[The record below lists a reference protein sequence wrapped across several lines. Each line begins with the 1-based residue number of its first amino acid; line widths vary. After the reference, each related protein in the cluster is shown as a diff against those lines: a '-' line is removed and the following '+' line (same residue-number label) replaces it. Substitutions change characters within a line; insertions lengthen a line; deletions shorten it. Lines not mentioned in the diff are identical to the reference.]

1 MRKSLTTTLAALIAA
16 ALVIPMATPA
26 QAAKLVKPA
35 QNLKGTVVKDDLFGL
50 HVRDEQNGVWPTI
63 KFGSLRL
70 WDNDTTWA
78 NIETSKGVFNWTTLD
93 NAVANAEKNGM
104 NDILMVLSGTPAW
117 ATDQRNPA
125 ALPRPDSSGMPR
137 SLTDWDDWVRAVVT
151 RYKGRI
157 NNYQPWNEANL
168 TTFFTGTPTQMA
180 ELTKRTYDIV
190 KSIDP
195 RASVVA
201 PSTGTRL
208 GGPFKKFY
216 PAFLQ
221 GLKQRGWPVDVWAAH
236 TYPAA
241 LGDTNDRADLANAWI
256 GYLRAAGAPDLP
268 LWDTENNY
276 GLGGPGPNNPKQ
288 DIEGIKAADWTAITY
303 LDAIRLGISRV
314 YMYQWGPY
322 NDLWGIQYNDQ
333 APGAIAMDTLQDWIV
348 GSTYAGCNEKNRK
361 VTCNFAG
368 KNGRDQIVYSE
379 KGSKTFKVKKVYK
392 QVCTLDGVCKA
403 VPANRTVRT
412 FGPVLFTR

>member
-1 MRKSLTTTLAALIAA
+1 MRKSLTTSLAALIAA

-26 QAAKLVKPA
+26 QAAKLSKPT

-50 HVRDEQNGVWPTI
+50 HVRDEQNGVWPSI

-78 NIETSKGVFNWTTLD
+78 NIETSKGVFDWTTLD
-93 NAVANAEKNGM
+93 NAVANAERNGM
-104 NDILMVLSGTPAW
+104 DDILMVLSGTPAW
-117 ATDQRNPA
+117 ATDQRNAA
-125 ALPRPDSSGMPR
+125 ALPRPDASGMPR
-137 SLTDWDDWVRAVVT
+137 NLSDWDDWVRAVAT

-168 TTFFTGTPTQMA
+168 TTFFTGTPAQMA
-180 ELTKRTYDIV
+180 ELTKRAYDII

-195 RASVVA
+195 KATVVA

-216 PAFLQ
+216 PEFLQ

-236 TYPAA
+236 TYPAS

-256 GYLRAAGAPDLP
+256 GYLKAAGAPDLP

-276 GLGGPGPNNPKQ
+276 GLKGPGPNNPKQ
-288 DIEGIKAADWTAITY
+288 DIEGERAAAWTAITY
-303 LDAIRLGISRV
+303 LDALRLGVSRV
-314 YMYQWGPY
+314 YMYQWGP
-322 NDLWGIQYNDQ
+322 NNPLWGIQYNET

-348 GSTYAGCNEKNRK
+348 GSTYVGCREKSRK
-361 VTCNFAG
+361 VTCTFNT
-368 KNGRDQIVYSE
+368 KNGRDQIIYTE
-379 KGSKTFKVKKVYK
+379 KGVKSFKVNKAYK
-392 QVCTLDGVCKA
+392 QMCTLDGNCKA
-403 VPANRTVRT
+403 VPSNRKIRT
-412 FGPVLFTR
+412 FAPVYLTR

>member
-288 DIEGIKAADWTAITY
+288 DIEGDRAAAWTAITY
-303 LDAIRLGISRV
+303 LDALRLGVSRV
-314 YMYQWGPY
+314 YMYQWGPD
-322 NDLWGIQYNDQ
+322 NPLWGIQYNET
-333 APGAIAMDTLQDWIV
+333 APGAIAMDVLQDWIV
-348 GSTYAGCNEKNRK
+348 GSTYVGCREKSLK
-361 VTCNFAG
+361 VTCNFNT
-368 KNGRDQIVYSE
+368 KNGRDQIIYTE
-379 KGSKTFKVKKVYK
+379 KGVKSFTVKRVYK
-392 QVCTLDGVCKA
+392 QMCTLDGNCKA
-403 VPANRTVRT
+403 VPANRKVRT
-412 FGPVLFTR
+412 FAPILLTR